1 MLFDTLKPMIRLVT
15 QFWFN
20 FNIKLDQF
28 CGSYGGSFFFF
39 SEYNTQYGKYSM

>member
-20 FNIKLDQF
+20 FHIKLDQF
-28 CGSYGGSFFFF
+28 VDLGREFFQ
-39 SEYNTQYGKYSM
+39 SKTQILW